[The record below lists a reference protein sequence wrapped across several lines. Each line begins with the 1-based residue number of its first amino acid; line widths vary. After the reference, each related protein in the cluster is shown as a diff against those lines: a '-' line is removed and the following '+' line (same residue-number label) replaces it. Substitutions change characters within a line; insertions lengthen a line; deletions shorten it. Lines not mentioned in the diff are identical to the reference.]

1 MKNRLFT
8 MLLVLVLFFGIP
20 AQAWVVY
27 AEESDDETL
36 SQTLDG
42 TDTASLPEVG
52 ELVNGFEALEIRD
65 FPAINASVVR
75 FVHEKTGAV
84 LYYIANDDINRVFD
98 LTFRTKAPDDPLTI
112 EGTVYSEMM
121 GKRSVER
128 SSYLNECGQLIDFSW
143 NDQAEL
149 ITALSLRDDHF
160 QGYQGHQI
168 RVFDGKCQ
176 ALFRALPGDQ
186 ELVVRAESEGLA
198 RQVSASARPGL
209 KSRQSLR
216 RTSALLTAGSCPPSS
231 RRH

>member
-20 AQAWVVY
+20 AQAWTVY

-98 LTFRTKAPDDPLTI
+98 LTFRTKAPDDTGVPHVFEHAILK
-112 EGTVYSEMM
+112 GSE
-121 GKRSVER
+121 KYPST
-128 SSYLNECGQLIDFSW
+128 QLYF
-143 NDQAEL
+143 NLE
-149 ITALSLRDDHF
+149 
-160 QGYQGHQI
+160 YQTYNTYINAYTYDRYTTYPVASMSEAQ
-168 RVFDGKCQ
+168 
-176 ALFRALPGDQ
+176 
-186 ELVVRAESEGLA
+186 LVKLA
-198 RQVSASARPGL
+198 D
-209 KSRQSLR
+209 
-216 RTSALLTAGSCPPSS
+216 C
-231 RRH
+231 